1 LGRTLARTIEDNGLR
16 PFFAQDVH
24 SAGDLNSEVFKAIQ
38 TCDAFLGILQ
48 KRGVV
53 TYAGFPPVERSSV
66 WIQQEIAV
74 FCYRMFLEQRSL
86 PIRVFSERGI
96 LREGVIQ
103 IAIVNPIEFDRSTD
117 VVSGVD
123 AWLKSRDFEEHPVM
137 ARREELFRQRIQ
149 ELSNDAELLLELIAA
164 HCPEPGDFVQHN
176 VLSGDFS
183 AVLIAGRITEPHQ
196 ITTRFNDAWAML
208 INRGLTYTDDN
219 ARSVARVSIVKQW
232 WQLVLDEL
240 RNRGRRV

>member
-1 LGRTLARTIEDNGLR
+1 MARQRAVFVSCGQRTPDEVELGRTLARTIEDNGLR

-66 WIQQEIAV
+66 WIQQEIPV

-123 AWLKSRDFEEHPVM
+123 AWLKSRDVAAGEHYPILIPDQAAMRSTAHEVIGDCSR
-137 ARREELFRQRIQ
+137 ARR
-149 ELSNDAELLLELIAA
+149 
-164 HCPEPGDFVQHN
+164 V
-176 VLSGDFS
+176 
-183 AVLIAGRITEPHQ
+183 
-196 ITTRFNDAWAML
+196 
-208 INRGLTYTDDN
+208 
-219 ARSVARVSIVKQW
+219 ARSQVSLPVHPYLKEEEIGQVIDACNQW
-232 WQLVLDEL
+232 
-240 RNRGRRV
+240 GG